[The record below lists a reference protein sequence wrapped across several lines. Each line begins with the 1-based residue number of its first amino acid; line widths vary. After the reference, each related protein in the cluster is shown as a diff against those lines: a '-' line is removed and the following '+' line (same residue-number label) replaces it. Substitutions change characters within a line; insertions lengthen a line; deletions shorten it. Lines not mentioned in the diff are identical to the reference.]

1 MMDTV
6 GNYILW
12 YNLRQ
17 NLTSHFQFYRTGI
30 LITETIG
37 NLVRSVLQPQTKV
50 HGSANYVLCYDL
62 RKVSES
68 FWQVA
73 QFDKLE
79 ENFCVWQ
86 KFHLISLCG
95 IDLFLSVRSIPAHV
109 QPTYLSWW
117 SWCLK
122 IMTCQ
127 VITLLFSLFEIW
139 NYDIEF
145 WILGKVKTRQKMR
158 SILDGEGG
166 SFIELT

>member
-1 MMDTV
+1 M
-6 GNYILW
+6 
-12 YNLRQ
+12 YNCQ
-17 NLTSHFQFYRTGI
+17 QENG
-30 LITETIG
+30 IG
-37 NLVRSVLQPQTKV
+37 NC
-50 HGSANYVLCYDL
+50 VLCYDL

-86 KFHLISLCG
+86 KFHLITHQSLWHWFVFIGPIYTC
-95 IDLFLSVRSIPAHV
+95 PC
-109 QPTYLSWW
+109 PTYLPILMVLIWP
-117 SWCLK
+117 WCLK